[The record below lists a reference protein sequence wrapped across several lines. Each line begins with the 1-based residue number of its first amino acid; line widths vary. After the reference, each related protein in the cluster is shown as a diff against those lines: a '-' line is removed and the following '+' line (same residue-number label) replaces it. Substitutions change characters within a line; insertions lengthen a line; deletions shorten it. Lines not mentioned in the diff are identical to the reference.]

1 MTPADT
7 ANLAEESSI
16 ATPLGRLHACRWAVH
31 GAHRPQPPIVLLH
44 DSLGSVDLWRSFPQA
59 LAARTGREVV
69 AYDRLGFGRSDPHPG
84 RLALDF
90 VQQEA
95 QGDFAA
101 VLAHFGIDRFVA
113 FGHSVGGGMA
123 LCIGAAYPAR
133 CRAVVV
139 ESAQAFAEALT
150 LDGVRA
156 AKASFAEPGQVERL
170 GRYHGEKAPW
180 VLAAW
185 TDTWLAPAFAGW
197 SLDAELQRLR
207 QPTLVLRGGEDEF
220 GSAAHAERI
229 AAQTAGEVT
238 VREFASAG
246 HVPHKD
252 AAEGVLDAV
261 VDFLGTVDAT

>member
-1 MTPADT
+1 MTPAEP
-7 ANLAEESSI
+7 AAEEASI
-16 ATPLGRLHACRWAVH
+16 ATPAGRLHACRWPAH
-31 GAHRPQPPIVLLH
+31 GARRPQPPIVLLH
-44 DSLGSVDLWRSFPQA
+44 DSLGSVDLWRSYPQA
-59 LAARTGREVV
+59 LAARTGRDVV

-139 ESAQAFAEALT
+139 ESAQAFAEAMT

-170 GRYHGEKAPW
+170 ARYHGDKAAW

-185 TDTWLAPAFAGW
+185 TETWLAPAFAGW
-197 SLDAELQRLR
+197 NLDAELRRLR
-207 QPTLVLRGGEDEF
+207 QPTLVLRGSEDAF
-220 GSAAHAERI
+220 GSAAHARRI
-229 AAQTAGEVT
+229 AAHAAGVVT
-238 VREFASAG
+238 VRTFDGAG
-246 HVPHKD
+246 HVPHKE

-261 VDFLGTVDAT
+261 GDFLGTVDAA